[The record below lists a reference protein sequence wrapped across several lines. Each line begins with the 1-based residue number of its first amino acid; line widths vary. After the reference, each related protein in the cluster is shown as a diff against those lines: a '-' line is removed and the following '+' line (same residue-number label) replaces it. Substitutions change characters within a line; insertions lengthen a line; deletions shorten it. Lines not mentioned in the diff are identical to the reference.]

1 MPTDA
6 ASEQVVPIIVVH
18 AVTAS
23 GLHDHYPVDQE
34 RVWSP
39 IEMAFKDYDRVRL
52 FPSIDRASDQIRY
65 ESIEPSLVRASEV
78 FGVVYGDLIG
88 ELKHNLS
95 YGPVPVQPVYPF
107 VYDWR
112 QSNYYTIQR
121 FAEFVDEVIDRTNLM
136 PRTKK
141 VVGALCECVD
151 LVAHSMGGLVVSAA
165 IARGLVGLGNK
176 CKVRRVVTLGTPFR
190 GANAAIAKLASGTGT
205 LTGRDSSERERTMAR
220 VTPSVYQ
227 LLPSF
232 PGAVVDSAGASLN
245 IFDPDNF
252 QRSVRRTLVEHVL
265 EVEPTGAM
273 TRINAEAHADT
284 LFTQMLDTARKL
296 HADVAKVDPA
306 MLRPE
311 GAWLAIVGAGEKTF
325 IKTAVSKDESGE
337 TRFDLENG
345 YSADT
350 WDDTDQT
357 GDETV
362 PLAAA
367 RPPWKDAWKNT
378 VVVKRQD
385 FEWLGEMG
393 DGFLQ
398 KRLGLHS
405 TLPLLDLAQ
414 RWIINFFRPTW
425 AGDKKLGQHGKLW
438 GRGLPE
444 FPGREVTDELQRV
457 WSALIPG
464 LKLRD
469 AD

>member
-6 ASEQVVPIIVVH
+6 ASEQIVPVIVVH
-18 AVTAS
+18 AITAS
-23 GLHDHYPVDQE
+23 GLHDQYPVDHQ

-39 IEMAFKDYDRVRL
+39 IEMTFKNYDRVRL
-52 FPSIDRASDQIRY
+52 YPAIDRGRDDLRY
-65 ESIEPSLVRASEV
+65 ESVEPSLVRASEI
-78 FGVVYGDLIG
+78 FSIVYNDLIA

-95 YGPVPVQPVYPF
+95 YGPTPVQPVYPY

-112 QSNYYTIQR
+112 QSNYYTVHR
-121 FAEFVDEVIDRTNLM
+121 FAEFVAEVIDRTNLM
-136 PRTKK
+136 RRTRK
-141 VVGALCECVD
+141 VTGPLCECVD

-165 IARGLVGLGNK
+165 IARGLLGERNTS
-176 CKVRRVVTLGTPFR
+176 KVRRVVTLGTPFR
-190 GANAAIAKLASGTGT
+190 GANAAIAKLAAGSGT
-205 LTGRDSSERERTMAR
+205 LTGRDASERERTMAR

-232 PGAVVDSAGASLN
+232 QGAVVDDAGAALD

-252 QRSVRRTLVEHVL
+252 QPSVLRTLVEHVL

-273 TRINAEAHADT
+273 TRAGAETHADT
-284 LFTQMLDTARKL
+284 LFKQLLDTAKKL
-296 HADVAKVDPA
+296 HADVKKVEPA
-306 MLRPE
+306 MLRPD
-311 GAWLAIVGAGEKTF
+311 GAWLALVGAGEKTY
-325 IKTAVSKDESGE
+325 IRTAVSKDETGA

-345 YSADT
+345 YSDES
-350 WDDTDQT
+350 WNGTDQT

-367 RPPWKDAWKNT
+367 RPPWADSWKNT

-385 FEWLGEMG
+385 FEWLGEAG

-405 TLPLLDLAQ
+405 TLPLMDLAQ
-414 RWIINFFRPTW
+414 RWIINFLRPNW
-425 AGDKKLGQHGKLW
+425 AGDRRLGQHGKLW

-444 FPGREVTDELQRV
+444 FPDRDQTPELERV
-457 WSALIPG
+457 WGAMIPG
-464 LKLRD
+464 IRLRV